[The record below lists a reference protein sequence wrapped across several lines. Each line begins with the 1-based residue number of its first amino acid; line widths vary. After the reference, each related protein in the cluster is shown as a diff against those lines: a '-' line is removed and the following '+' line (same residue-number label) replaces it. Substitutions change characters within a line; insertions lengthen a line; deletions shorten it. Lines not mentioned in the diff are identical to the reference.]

1 MSGPFHQRPRPQQ
14 NEDWM
19 LTYADCITLLLAF
32 FVMMYTVSEVNLS
45 KFEKIKLQ
53 IHSEFGAPGETHG
66 IADSPEAEE
75 STDDRANIPDPEVTP
90 EESLFDAMEGALQDL
105 AERGEVVLNAT
116 PDGVELEFNSSALYD
131 TGRAEI
137 DEHTLD
143 TLAGRDGHHRKIDL
157 LTRRIAVAFH
167 ELLVLVIHVLDAH
180 LVERT
185 VAHAHAEQRTWVIGV
200 RVHPYRAVV
209 ADDHRRSGQRHHT
222 LAHGVHVHRFALD
235 DELGAVPVH
244 LLLGV
249 LEELL
254 ADARPVHGAR
264 RGRRYHQVGFRAL
277 QKRERTRHERDHA
290 LAASVHHA
298 RLLEDGKLLRRVGQR
313 TLRGGE
319 RFTKHLSR
327 RAN

>member
-137 DEHTLD
+137 KSGMKPVLTNLVDRLRALDPVDLMITVEGHTDDVPISSGRFATNWELSASRATHVVRYFIEQGLPPQAMMATGFAD
-143 TLAGRDGHHRKIDL
+143 TRPRATSGSHPATD
-157 LTRRIAVAFH
+157 
-167 ELLVLVIHVLDAH
+167 LDA
-180 LVERT
+180 
-185 VAHAHAEQRTWVIGV
+185 
-200 RVHPYRAVV
+200 
-209 ADDHRRSGQRHHT
+209 RRQ
-222 LAHGVHVHRFALD
+222 LN
-235 DELGAVPVH
+235 
-244 LLLGV
+244 
-249 LEELL
+249 
-254 ADARPVHGAR
+254 
-264 RGRRYHQVGFRAL
+264 
-277 QKRERTRHERDHA
+277 
-290 LAASVHHA
+290 
-298 RLLEDGKLLRRVGQR
+298 RRVVVR
-313 TLRGGE
+313 IE
-319 RFTKHLSR
+319 R
-327 RAN
+327 